1 MIMNNNDVE
10 KLKHISPKEFTYWGL
25 QDVAYIRRVAVNGE
39 PAYSVHAADG
49 TPMAVMPK
57 LDVAQAA
64 VRQHDLEPL
73 SVH

>member
-1 MIMNNNDVE
+1 MTMNRNE
-10 KLKHISPKEFTYWGL
+10 LERLKHISSQEFAHWGL
-25 QDVAYIRRVAVNGE
+25 QELAYIRRVTVKDQPGYAIN
-39 PAYSVHAADG
+39 AADG
-49 TPMAVMPK
+49 TPMAVMPS